1 MKSKM
6 KPKKRMMKG
15 GTVKKMMKKG
25 GVIKKMKTGGL
36 TMGNTN
42 KKMTVKSATEFLKGK
57 GFVVLGAKKKK

>member
-36 TMGNTN
+36 TMGNKGKT
-42 KKMTVKSATEFLKGK
+42 MTVASAKKFLKEK
-57 GFVVLGAKKKK
+57 GFVVLGKKKK